1 MKSKTIHSYLSWE
14 KMMEVKLLATIQMT
28 KSKNNVTLIYFFSD
42 VEIIFFSYSNSFSCL
57 EIEDVQD
64 VQVQLDSYSL
74 GQENIDKIQKS
85 LHLASEV

>member
-1 MKSKTIHSYLSWE
+1 
-14 KMMEVKLLATIQMT
+14 MEVKLLATIQMT